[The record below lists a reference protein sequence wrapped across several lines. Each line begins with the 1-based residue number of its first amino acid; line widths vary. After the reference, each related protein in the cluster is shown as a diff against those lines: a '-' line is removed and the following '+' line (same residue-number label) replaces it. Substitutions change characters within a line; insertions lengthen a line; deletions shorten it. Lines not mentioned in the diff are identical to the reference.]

1 MSYSVFLDP
10 LLPLPV
16 WIGLLVICALAAG
29 LGLLRGLR
37 GWAWRMAAFLLLL
50 GALLNPQLLREE
62 RILKPDIVLL
72 LKDQTASNRLA
83 GRIARLEA
91 AETVLE
97 QTLQRQFGAEV
108 RKISIEDRKEEGTA
122 LFAALR
128 EALAQEP
135 AGQIAAVIALSD
147 GQVHDRPL
155 PGFSFPAPFHLLLT
169 GEKDE
174 FDRKLEIKNAPAFA
188 ILGEPVTVTL
198 KIEESGAVTRA
209 DPRAD
214 VFISVDGAP
223 PTQFNLPV
231 GTEVDVELSA
241 LHGGENIFEFRVE
254 PLAGEV
260 SESNNAAMLSVNGVR
275 ERLRVLLVS
284 GEPHPGTRTWRN
296 LLKSDSSV
304 DLVHF
309 TILRPPEKQDGV
321 PVDELSLI
329 AFPTRQLFLEKID
342 DFDLIIFDR
351 YKRRGILPPAYLQNI
366 VRYVGDGGAVL
377 VAAGPEYASANSLF
391 RSPLQPIL
399 PGAPTAQVIENGV
412 LPALT
417 EFGQRHPVTAQLP
430 ETGDWGRWMR
440 QIELL
445 PLEGDVIL
453 KGVQD
458 LPLLTLNRFKAGR
471 VALLAS
477 DHAWLWDRNFE
488 GGGPQQ
494 ELLRRLAHWLM
505 SEPELEEEALRAEQ
519 MEEGV
524 LITRRSLNAVVDPV
538 EVVAPSGISQKLL
551 LEERAPG
558 QFQGLYKNTQ
568 TGLFKMSDGALTR
581 AFAIGSATP
590 KEFENPLSTASLMM
604 PIIQESSGGVFWLQE
619 GLPRVRAVNI
629 GRAAAGRG
637 WLGITPRQAY
647 ENVQLSQFSLVP
659 GWLAAFL
666 VSLIGMLAWLREGRK
681 RV

>member
-10 LLPLPV
+10 LLPLSV
-16 WIGLLVICALAAG
+16 WIGLLVICALAGG

-128 EALAQEP
+128 DALAQEP

-155 PGFSFPAPFHLLLT
+155 PGFSFPAPFHMLLT

-260 SESNNAAMLSVNGVR
+260 SESNNSAMLSVNGVR

-329 AFPTRQLFLEKID
+329 VFPTRQLFLEKID

-399 PGAPTAQVIENGV
+399 PGAPTARVIENGF

-590 KEFENPLSTASLMM
+590 KEFENPLSTAGLVL
-604 PIIQESSGGVFWLQE
+604 PIIKENWGGVFWLQE

-629 GRAAAGRG
+629 GSAAAGRG

-666 VSLIGMLAWLREGRK
+666 VSLIGVLAWLREGRK

>member
-16 WIGLLVICALAAG
+16 WIGLLVICALASG

-50 GALLNPQLLREE
+50 GALLNPQLLRED

-72 LKDQTASNRLA
+72 LKDQTASNRLP

-128 EALAQEP
+128 DALAQEP

-155 PGFSFPAPFHLLLT
+155 PGFSVPAPFHMLLT

-399 PGAPTAQVIENGV
+399 PGAPTARVIENGF

-453 KGVQD
+453 KGVQG

-505 SEPELEEEALRAEQ
+505 SEPELEEEALLAEQ
-519 MEEGV
+519 LEEGV
-524 LITRRSLNAVVDPV
+524 LITRRSLNALVDPV
-538 EVVAPSGISQKLL
+538 EVVAPSGISEKLF

-590 KEFENPLSTASLMM
+590 KEFENPLSTAGLVL
-604 PIIQESSGGVFWLQE
+604 PIIKENSGGVFWLQE
-619 GLPRVRAVNI
+619 GLPRVRAVNT

-666 VSLIGMLAWLREGRK
+666 VSLIGVLAWLREGRK
-681 RV
+681 RA

>member
-198 KIEESGAVTRA
+198 QIEESGAVTRA

-399 PGAPTAQVIENGV
+399 PVAPTAQVIENGF

-538 EVVAPSGISQKLL
+538 EVVAPSGISQKIL

-590 KEFENPLSTASLMM
+590 KEFENPLSTAGLMM
-604 PIIQESSGGVFWLQE
+604 PIIKESSGGVFWLQE

-666 VSLIGMLAWLREGRK
+666 VSLIGVLAWLREGRK

>member
-399 PGAPTAQVIENGV
+399 PVAPTAQVIENGF

-659 GWLAAFL
+659 SWLAAFL
-666 VSLIGMLAWLREGRK
+666 VSLIGVLAWLREGRK

>member
-309 TILRPPEKQDGV
+309 TILRPPEKQDSV

-399 PGAPTAQVIENGV
+399 PGAPTAQVIENGF

-659 GWLAAFL
+659 SWLAAFL
-666 VSLIGMLAWLREGRK
+666 VSLIGVLAWLREGRK